1 MEPTRVD
8 IPGVGVV
15 EFPDSMSSDEVN
27 AAAAKLYQDHQPK
40 PSDSEALGLA
50 ALRPATS
57 LVTDM
62 ATNPAFP
69 KATAT
74 AGRIIGGLAPVI
86 GGGSKYGLGGAAM
99 GLAGSAQ
106 GSWAGGKTG
115 YFTGKM
121 LQSMAMP
128 VAKGMNAMAPYVG
141 PLTVASG
148 ASDLAQMAEPTRKDI
163 GTFGVTLG
171 DTHDPEHPA
180 LLNLI
185 AQKIRERLMG
195 QR

>member
-1 MEPTRVD
+1 MPQSLEQIVQRMIDAGESEDNIATVIKASREQNAPQT
-8 IPGVGVV
+8 
-15 EFPDSMSSDEVN
+15 DSG
-27 AAAAKLYQDHQPK
+27 
-40 PSDSEALGLA
+40 ALGLA

-74 AGRIIGGLAPVI
+74 AGRIVGGLAPVI

-121 LQSMAMP
+121 LQNMAMP

-163 GTFGVTLG
+163 GTLGVTLG